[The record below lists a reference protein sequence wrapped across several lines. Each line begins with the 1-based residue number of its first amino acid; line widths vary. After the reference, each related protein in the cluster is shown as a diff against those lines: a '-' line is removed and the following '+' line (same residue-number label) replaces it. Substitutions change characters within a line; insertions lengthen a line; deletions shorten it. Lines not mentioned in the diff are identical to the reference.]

1 MNAPITLPPEIV
13 EEFYASDCVRV
24 ICSPP
29 AGVPSPDWIGWAH
42 EAFPLPVVSVERLPE
57 GGRLLLAVT
66 LGETDEGEGEVKT
79 PKTFRLVS
87 SPVNHSYGKPLPIV
101 TVNMNGAE
109 WAPSPP
115 KPAQPPAKIDTCS
128 KPVRVRADTHKKIR
142 ALAKRLGL
150 GVADTIDRAVSAM
163 ID

>member
-24 ICSPP
+24 VISPP

-42 EAFPLPVVSVERLPE
+42 EAFPLPVVSVERLSE

-79 PKTFRLVS
+79 PKTFRLVT
-87 SPVNHSYGKPLPIV
+87 PVSHNRGKPLPIV
-101 TVNMNGAE
+101 TVNLNGE
-109 WAPSPP
+109 QWTPP
-115 KPAQPPAKIDTCS
+115 PPTPTRPPAPIDTCS
-128 KPVRVRADTHKKIR
+128 RPVRVRADTHKKIR